1 MMFQGGVGEE
11 KIMTLISFT
20 PLQNGRL
27 ITFKKCIHETE
38 KTGFFNLNI
47 EGK

>member
-1 MMFQGGVGEE
+1 MMFPGGVGEE
-11 KIMTLISFT
+11 KTMTLMSFT

-38 KTGFFNLNI
+38 KIGFFNLNI